1 MRSARLK
8 LFFLSLVLGGILLA
22 VPVFAAEEP
31 LSIEQ
36 LKSDLSDIKTRLAT
50 LDAGQ
55 KEIIAK
61 EDQILKELDIVK
73 IWVHRK

>member
-1 MRSARLK
+1 MRSAKPK
-8 LFFLSLVLGGILLA
+8 LLFLSLLLGGILLCSPAFA
-22 VPVFAAEEP
+22 VDEV
-31 LSIEQ
+31 Q
-36 LKSDLSDIKTRLAT
+36 LKNDLNEIKSRLAA
-50 LDAGQ
+50 LEERQ